1 MSVWGLLEKAAEVV
15 GGPVV
20 TGAIEGG
27 KALAGLFGT
36 TTVSGQATMSPEA
49 LVKMITTG
57 PGSQGLE
64 PERQDNT
71 DKAQVQNQIEDET
84 RQHMTTLESA
94 WTGGGADAARDKLQ
108 QATSPVAAS
117 SQAMTTNAGTISGQ
131 MEVFTTLKN
140 SLHTDVS
147 DSPPQKGA
155 WDTVTPWDTDTED
168 AINANNA
175 KVQEN
180 LDAYNSYTQSSQSY
194 APQLQTD
201 YGQVTDI
208 SGNTFQIEQPT
219 PPTKKGPD
227 HTENTVGGSD
237 HSNGSSAYSNNDHAA
252 ASIPRQ
258 SIDSPG
264 LSTTAAGNTTTG
276 QSGSLSGSLDDATTA
291 AGYPTPGTSGSTAN
305 PAGPGAGSTP
315 AGPGSSSSGF
325 GPLGGM
331 GLGPMGGAGLSG
343 GSGSLSG
350 GPGSGSSSGGGSGAL
365 SGGKATGGVAGEAGA
380 TGAKSGAA
388 TAAGAAGRSG
398 TSGMGGAGTHGGKGK
413 GEDDA
418 EHQRPSYLVEADP
431 DSVFGS
437 DEKTAPPVI
446 GL

>member
-36 TTVSGQATMSPEA
+36 STVSGQATMSPEA

-57 PGSQGLE
+57 PGGQGLQ
-64 PERQDNT
+64 PEQQENT
-71 DKAQVQNQIEDET
+71 AKAQVQNQIEDET

-117 SQAMTTNAGTISGQ
+117 SQAMTTNASTISGQ

-140 SLHTDVS
+140 SLHTDVT
-147 DSPPQKGA
+147 DSPPQKGT
-155 WDTVTPWDTDTED
+155 WDTLTPWDTDTED

-180 LDAYNSYTQSSQSY
+180 LDAYNNYTQSSQSY

-208 SGNTFQIEQPT
+208 SGNTFQIEQPAT
-219 PPTKKGPD
+219 PPTKTGPD
-227 HTENTVGGSD
+227 RTENTVGGSD
-237 HSNGSSAYSNNDHAA
+237 RSTGDSNSSSSLTAA
-252 ASIPRQ
+252 NIPRQ
-258 SIDSPG
+258 STDSSSLTPTG
-264 LSTTAAGNTTTG
+264 STT
-276 QSGSLSGSLDDATTA
+276 SGSLTGSLDDTTRA
-291 AGYPTPGTSGSTAN
+291 AGYTTPGTNSSSYNPTNSGSGSN
-305 PAGPGAGSTP
+305 PAGP
-315 AGPGSSSSGF
+315 SGF
-325 GPLGGM
+325 GPMGGM
-331 GLGPMGGAGLSG
+331 GFGPMGGAGAGG

-350 GPGSGSSSGGGSGAL
+350 GSGSGSSSGGGSSAL
-365 SGGKATGGVAGEAGA
+365 SGGKATGGLAAGEPGA
-380 TGAKSGAA
+380 TGAKAGAA
-388 TAAGAAGRSG
+388 SAAGAAGRSG
-398 TSGMGGAGTHGGKGK
+398 TSGMGGAHGGKGK